1 MTRFAVKRLAA
12 VEVDPA
18 RSHQHELNAGLL
30 RRTLGITRDRVS
42 GVLSILFYESDNR
55 APSFVETP
63 YTLYD
68 ARENTPDRREYRL
81 YYETSRLLER
91 ASPGD
96 LLIIFRVPGR
106 ETDLQGMVVARG
118 TRVEREILDALE
130 LDDRQA
136 LARYLGITP
145 ARLDPRL
152 GEQIALDLSYNDTSR
167 STDYPT
173 AHHPLYRRC
182 VAARDLPATA
192 EMARAGRE
200 LATIVHGENLDPD
213 SFIETGLDAETALY
227 YDLEREIRTPEL
239 AEILSGGSVDLA
251 AILTFAKSVGQT
263 RASRRGYSL
272 EHHLAALLDREE
284 VEFEMRCETEAGRH
298 PDVLLPSCAEYHD
311 PTFPPARLRMVA
323 CKTTVRE
330 RWPQVLDE
338 AARIP
343 VKYFLTLDPDLAE
356 ELLRRL
362 TASGLRFFLPRTLLR
377 EQYRSLHEEGLLA
390 SVTDLVGALRENQ
403 NRMRSEL

>member
-1 MTRFAVKRLAA
+1 VARFAVKRLAA
-12 VEVDPA
+12 VEVDPE

-30 RRTLGITRDRVS
+30 RRTLGISADRVS
-42 GVLSILFYESDNR
+42 GVLSILFYESDDR
-55 APSFVETP
+55 SPSFVETP

-68 ARENTPDRREYRL
+68 ARENTPDRQEYRL
-81 YYETSRLLER
+81 YFETSRLLER

-106 ETDLQGMVVARG
+106 ENDLQGMVVARG
-118 TRVEREILDALE
+118 TRVEREILEALE
-130 LDDRQA
+130 LDDRRA
-136 LARYLGITP
+136 LARYLGVTP

-152 GEQIALDLSYNDTSR
+152 GEQIALDLSYSDRSR

-173 AHHPLYRRC
+173 ARHPLYRRC
-182 VAARDLPATA
+182 VVARDLPATA

-200 LATIVHGENLDPD
+200 LATMVHGEDLDPD

-227 YDLEREIRTPEL
+227 YDLEQEIRTPEL
-239 AEILSGGSVDLA
+239 VEILSGGSVDLA
-251 AILTFAKSVGQT
+251 AILTFARSVSQT

-272 EHHLAALLDREE
+272 EHHLAALLVREE
-284 VEFEMRCETEAGRH
+284 IEFETKCETEAGRH
-298 PDVLLPSCAEYHD
+298 PDFLLPGCAAYHD
-311 PTFPPARLRMVA
+311 PTFPSERLRMVA

-343 VKYFLTLDPDLAE
+343 AKYFLTLDPDLAR

-362 TASGLRFFLPRTLLR
+362 TASGLQFFIPQSILR
-377 EQYRSLHEEGLLA
+377 EQYPGLHGEGLLA
-390 SVTDLVGALRENQ
+390 SVADLVGALRENQ